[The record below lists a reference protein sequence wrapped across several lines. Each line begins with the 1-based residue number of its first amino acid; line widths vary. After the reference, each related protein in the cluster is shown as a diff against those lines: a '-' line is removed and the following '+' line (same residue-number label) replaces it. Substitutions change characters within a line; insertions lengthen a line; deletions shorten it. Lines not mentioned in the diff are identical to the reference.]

1 MLSKQL
7 VNVKVNQNQPFLKPG
22 QIVQGKIV
30 KLYPNNKAQIQI
42 GSQKMIAKLGASLTI
57 GENYYFQVKSNADVA
72 HLQVVGERMKDNIV
86 ENMRQLLQGLS
97 ITATKPTIALMRQLM
112 ENKIPFDREQ
122 LMKASQ
128 LVAGANDK
136 GQAQLVIKEMFVH
149 KLPLTESI
157 YQSLYAKATSG
168 FSDQLNG
175 LLQQLKQDTNE
186 TPLKQ
191 SLIERLA
198 SLIDHQNSANEA
210 ISKHILLEVE
220 SNQKSIF
227 IMAKSAG
234 LVKNNVDFLSWKTKW
249 QSFQNNGPTA
259 LLPFQLD
266 TSKLLKTLEQTAI
279 KKDSII
285 EQSTKIDQHFSPII
299 NKANIHQIPLSSSD
313 FTKLKAQIETKLLP
327 LMTDKQQQ
335 QIKVLLQNN
344 SDSLEHLQ
352 TILKTFANEQT
363 YARIEGLVKGAGN
376 GENQLMAIPHEI
388 FLAQVRQVL
397 QTTGLSHEYNL
408 ANDLPEQQSTTIKSM
423 VLQLLQQSDGVTN
436 DRAQQLLHF
445 ITGMQ
450 IHSVNDATNVLQAS
464 IQIPGEKLALNKD
477 LQLEFEGKKTESGK
491 IDPAYCR
498 ILFYLDLFNLKETIV
513 DMNIQ
518 KRSVAITVFND
529 DPAMLDHSHKLKPV
543 LSEGLKA
550 LKYNLS
556 TISVKPLKQVDVNKG
571 SSLTKTENNSYQGVD
586 YRI

>member
-42 GSQKMIAKLGASLTI
+42 GSQKMIAQLEACLTI

-72 HLQVVGERMKDNIV
+72 HLQVVGERMKDNVV
-86 ENMRQLLQGLS
+86 ENMRQLLQGLG
-97 ITATKPTIALMRQLM
+97 IKATKPTIALMRQLM
-112 ENKIPFDREQ
+112 ENKILFDKEQ
-122 LMKASQ
+122 LMKAFQ
-128 LVAGANDK
+128 LVAGASDK
-136 GQAQLVIKEMFVH
+136 GQAQLVIKEMFVY

-210 ISKHILLEVE
+210 ISKHILSEVE

-227 IMAKSAG
+227 IMAKLAG
-234 LVKNNVDFLSWKTKW
+234 LVKNNVDYLSWKTKW

-285 EQSTKIDQHFSPII
+285 EQSTKIDQQFSPII

-376 GENQLMAIPHEI
+376 GKNPLMAIPHEI
-388 FLAQVRQVL
+388 FLAQVGQVL

-423 VLQLLQQSDGVTN
+423 VIQLLQQSDGVTN

-529 DPAMLDHSHKLKPV
+529 NPAMLDHSHKLKPV

-556 TISVKPLKQVDVNKG
+556 TISVKPLKQIDVNKG